1 MAMITDRSAHGFLR
15 SYLCSSQASYWV
27 VAGTAVGN
35 LLTRLLDWQ
44 DRARQRR
51 RLLALDGAV
60 LKDFGRNS
68 ADASGEGNKPFW
80 RPRNDLGTPMEKPQ
94 RGCM

>member
-35 LLTRLLDWQ
+35 LVTRLLD
-44 DRARQRR
+44 
-51 RLLALDGAV
+51 
-60 LKDFGRNS
+60 
-68 ADASGEGNKPFW
+68 
-80 RPRNDLGTPMEKPQ
+80 
-94 RGCM
+94 

>member
-1 MAMITDRSAHGFLR
+1 MAMITDRSAHGFPR
-15 SYLCSSQASYWV
+15 GYLCSPQALFWV

-35 LLTRLLDWQ
+35 LVTRLMDCQ
-44 DRARQRR
+44 DRTRQRR

-68 ADASGEGNKPFW
+68 ADASAEGNKPYW
-80 RPRNDLGTPMEKPQ
+80 RP
-94 RGCM
+94 

>member
-1 MAMITDRSAHGFLR
+1 MAMITNRSAHGFLR
-15 SYLCSSQASYWV
+15 SYLCSSQAYWV

-35 LLTRLLDWQ
+35 LVARLLDCQ

-68 ADASGEGNKPFW
+68 ADASRKGDKPYW
-80 RPRNDLGTPMEKPQ
+80 RP
-94 RGCM
+94 

>member
-35 LLTRLLDWQ
+35 LVTRPLDWQ
-44 DRARQRR
+44 VRAPQRR
-51 RLLALDGAV
+51 QLLALDGAV
-60 LKDFGRNS
+60 LTDFGQNS
-68 ADASGEGNKPFW
+68 ADASRKGDKPYR
-80 RPRNDLGTPMEKPQ
+80 RP
-94 RGCM
+94 